1 MNKNIVIVTLSF
13 FLFSAVTNAQ
23 TSTNNEMNV
32 PSDSIRKPQKNI
44 QISKRVSPNQSSIN
58 TQTNTPI
65 LNSTSTSDVS
75 KRTTGVVNDASSN
88 QTFPKPATKINES
101 VVISSAKFIPNH
113 SLSALDNLLNMIEF
127 KNNINDA
134 SNSASLKSTADYS
147 ELESNI
153 VLYRSNFENHI
164 NSQGFENCTTREQ
177 NYYLSFLKDE
187 DRMEEYN
194 LCLSKIK

>member
-1 MNKNIVIVTLSF
+1 MNKNILIVTLSF
-13 FLFSAVTNAQ
+13 FFFSAVTNAQ

-32 PSDSIRKPQKNI
+32 PSDSIKKTQKNV
-44 QISKRVSPNQSSIN
+44 QISKRVNPNQPTN
-58 TQTNTPI
+58 GLTTNTPT
-65 LNSTSTSDVS
+65 LTPANTVDVTKRST
-75 KRTTGVVNDASSN
+75 GNASEGASN
-88 QTFPKPATKINES
+88 QAFPKPATKIDES
-101 VVISSAKFIPNH
+101 VVISSAKFIPNQ
-113 SLSALDNLLNMIEF
+113 SLSTLDNLLNIIEF

-153 VLYRSNFENHI
+153 VLFRSNFENHI
-164 NSQGFENCTTREQ
+164 NSQGFENCSTREQ

-194 LCLSKIK
+194 LFLSKIK

>member
-1 MNKNIVIVTLSF
+1 MNKNILVVTLSF
-13 FLFSAVTNAQ
+13 FFFSAVTNAQ

-32 PSDSIRKPQKNI
+32 PSDSIKKTQKNV
-44 QISKRVSPNQSSIN
+44 QISKRVNPNQPTNSL
-58 TQTNTPI
+58 TTNTSTLTPAYTVDVTKRSTANASEETS
-65 LNSTSTSDVS
+65 NS
-75 KRTTGVVNDASSN
+75 A
-88 QTFPKPATKINES
+88 FPKPATKIDES
-101 VVISSAKFIPNH
+101 VVITSAKFIPNQ
-113 SLSALDNLLNMIEF
+113 SLSTLDNLLNMIEF

-153 VLYRSNFENHI
+153 VLFRSNFENHI
-164 NSQGFENCTTREQ
+164 NSQGFENCSTREQ

-194 LCLSKIK
+194 LFLSKIK

>member
-32 PSDSIRKPQKNI
+32 PSDSIKKTQKNV

-101 VVISSAKFIPNH
+101 VVISSAKFIPNQ
-113 SLSALDNLLNMIEF
+113 SLSSLDNLLNMIEF

-164 NSQGFENCTTREQ
+164 NSQGFENCSTREQ

-194 LCLSKIK
+194 LFLSKIK